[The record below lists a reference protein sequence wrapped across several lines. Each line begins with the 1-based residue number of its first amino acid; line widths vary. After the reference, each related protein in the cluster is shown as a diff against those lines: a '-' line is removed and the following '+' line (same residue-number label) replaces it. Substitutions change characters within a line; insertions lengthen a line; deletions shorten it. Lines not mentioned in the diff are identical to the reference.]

1 MLGLLWVMF
10 RLGPSMSAVDLVQ
23 WALLIAL
30 LTVVGSISQFGIKP
44 GYMQEVTD
52 RGAEHRH
59 AALRISLLAVGT
71 SGLLAGAL
79 VAAILYFLWM
89 LGEWH
94 NLAVL
99 SWLPLYG
106 LLGNVGMMFQTD
118 LRILGGARLLAA
130 LAIITFP
137 LSVLLLE
144 IALRAGFDPLAA
156 FFCGAVRRRPAHQPV
171 VHAPREYSAARRS
184 RPGLSSP
191 RTAHGAAGD
200 GGLLSRY
207 VADLSVSA
215 TFRWGADDAAA
226 GAFGLAVRV
235 TEPLMALYIGSFQMA
250 WARISTG
257 WIREA
262 PDGALARRHSARSWW
277 LAMLGLPLG
286 IAIAA
291 LVFAL
296 VQQEAVQRLDWLF
309 AAMMISRVLAFGMA
323 SRRWATARPCNATT
337 PRECAMRCQETPP
350 TATLLPALAFASG
363 AIAAVTVCGDHPL
376 ASPCCGCGQ
385 ARRGVETGSQSAL
398 RWHARPAANPP
409 LNVDRQQP
417 RHPSCLRRLLIGVGD
432 LDQRRFAECAPPEG
446 NAQRQGSEKSA
457 GHGDVP
463 DSRRSPPARTWRYR
477 SCGTRHRRR
486 RDPDGPGRAVRRP
499 DDGIESSFSSIRPSI
514 ASCDSVFAC
523 SRASWYSR
531 LVSGAR
537 FCAAMKISCS
547 K

>member
-1 MLGLLWVMF
+1 MDNADRQRLHEFFATWQAFALAAVPAMLGSLWATF
-10 RLGPSMSAVDLVQ
+10 RLGPSMSAVDLAE

-156 FFCGAVRRRPAHQPV
+156 FFAAQCAVALLTSLWFMRRANILRHDGLDPV
-171 VHAPREYSAARRS
+171 YLRRALLM
-184 RPGLSSP
+184 GLP
-191 RTAHGAAGD
+191 VM

-250 WARISTG
+250 WGAHIYG

-262 PDGALARRHSARSWW
+262 PDGAIARRHSARSWW

-296 VQQEAVQRLDWLF
+296 VQQEVVQRLDWLF

-323 SRRWATARPCNATT
+323 STMGYGQTLQRSYTAG
-337 PRECAMRCQETPP
+337 MRYALQEMLLTV
-350 TATLLPALAFASG
+350 TLLPALAFASG
-363 AIAAVTVCGDHPL
+363 AIAAVTVAAIIPWIT
-376 ASPCCGCGQ
+376 
-385 ARRGVETGSQSAL
+385 VL
-398 RWHARPAANPP
+398 R
-409 LNVDRQQP
+409 L
-417 RHPSCLRRLLIGVGD
+417 
-432 LDQRRFAECAPPEG
+432 
-446 NAQRQGSEKSA
+446 
-457 GHGDVP
+457 
-463 DSRRSPPARTWRYR
+463 
-477 SCGTRHRRR
+477 
-486 RDPDGPGRAVRRP
+486 
-499 DDGIESSFSSIRPSI
+499 
-514 ASCDSVFAC
+514 
-523 SRASWYSR
+523 RAS
-531 LVSGAR
+531 SGR
-537 FCAAMKISCS
+537 S
-547 K
+547 